1 MLEFIKGLILDLLE
15 WIVMGIVDASYWIC
29 LLVCIV
35 ALFLYVGGLKKAG
48 KYIPIS
54 FVVYYLLETLGLAIR
69 SIK

>member
-15 WIVMGIVDASYWIC
+15 WVVMGIVDTSYWIC
-29 LLVCIV
+29 LIGCIV

-48 KYIPIS
+48 KYIPVS
-54 FVVYYLLETLGLAIR
+54 FIIYYLLETLGLAIR

>member
-1 MLEFIKGLILDLLE
+1 MLEFIKSLILDLLE

-29 LLVCIV
+29 LVICIV

-48 KYIPIS
+48 KYIPVS
-54 FVVYYLLETLGLAIR
+54 FVIYYLLETLGLAIR